1 MAVKPARTKTN
12 KVFFASFFFKKK
24 KFLLPFLFVA
34 GTANASTWSLPDLMH
49 DLAQVHAASARF
61 TERKTIQAL
70 SAPLLVSGTL
80 RYVAPDYV
88 RKTTLQP
95 VPEDFVLDHG
105 QITMTG
111 PDQKPQIF
119 AVAGNP
125 MIAGL
130 VEGVRA
136 TLAGDLPALEQF
148 YTVKLTG
155 TQQNWQILLRPRDKN
170 AAHFL
175 SWMIIQGA
183 EQKITAIDTQNANGD
198 HAEMG
203 VSEDIDAP

>member
-1 MAVKPARTKTN
+1 VKPARTKTD

-24 KFLLPFLFVA
+24 KFLLPFVFAA
-34 GTANASTWSLPDLMH
+34 GTAHAATWGLPDLMH

-105 QITMTG
+105 QIMMTG
-111 PDQKPQIF
+111 PDQKQQVF
-119 AVAGNP
+119 AEAGNP
-125 MIAGL
+125 MIGGL

-136 TLAGDLPALEQF
+136 TLAGDLPALTRY
-148 YTVKLTG
+148 YTVQFSG
-155 TQQNWQILLRPRDKN
+155 DPAQWQILLRPKDKN

-175 SWMIIQGA
+175 TWMIIQGA
-183 EQKITAIDTQNANGD
+183 DQKITAIDTQNANGD

>member
-1 MAVKPARTKTN
+1 MKPARSKTN

-24 KFLLPFLFVA
+24 KFLLPYLLLT
-34 GTANASTWSLPDLMH
+34 GTAHAASWGLPDLMH
-49 DLAQVHAASARF
+49 GLAQVHSASARF

-88 RKTTLQP
+88 RKTTLTP
-95 VPEDFVLDHG
+95 VPETFVLDHG

-111 PDQKPQIF
+111 PDQKRTQM
-119 AVAGNP
+119 AESGNP
-125 MIAGL
+125 MIGGL

-148 YTVKLTG
+148 YTVQLTG
-155 TQQNWQILLRPRDKN
+155 KTQNWQIILRPKDKN

-175 SWMIIQGA
+175 TWMIIQG
-183 EQKITAIDTQNANGD
+183 EGQKITAIDTQNGNGD

>member
-1 MAVKPARTKTN
+1 MKPARTKTD

-24 KFLLPFLFVA
+24 KFLLPFVFAA
-34 GTANASTWSLPDLMH
+34 GTAHAATWGLPDLMH
-49 DLAQVHAASARF
+49 GLAQVHSASARF

-88 RKTTLQP
+88 RKTTLAP
-95 VPEDFVLDHG
+95 VPENFVLDQG

-111 PDQKPQIF
+111 PDQKSQVF

-125 MIAGL
+125 MIGGL

-148 YTVKLTG
+148 YTIQLSG
-155 TQQNWQILLRPRDKN
+155 DAAQWQILLRPRDKN

-183 EQKITAIDTQNANGD
+183 AQKITAIDTQNANGD